1 MSQDA
6 AHARL
11 CRRYHF
17 ACAEQARKLADE
29 AERSGMHDS
38 AKAIREC
45 EASHRRMAELCSEAE
60 RSTCSKR

>member
-60 RSTCSKR
+60 KTCSKR